1 MASMASLMVSLP
13 EASMAAAAASLPL
26 VLMPASMMLMLMRP
40 VESAPPI
47 LLTSGW
53 MENVMDSERRPSFHW
68 PYSMVSARN
77 MSISSWMKAWPT
89 NMRMAASAM
98 RTMECSAK
106 KNTA

>member
-13 EASMAAAAASLPL
+13 DASMAAAAVSEPF
-26 VLMPASMMLMLMRP
+26 VLMPASMMLTLMRP

-77 MSISSWMKAWPT
+77 MSISSWMNA
-89 NMRMAASAM
+89 
-98 RTMECSAK
+98 
-106 KNTA
+106 